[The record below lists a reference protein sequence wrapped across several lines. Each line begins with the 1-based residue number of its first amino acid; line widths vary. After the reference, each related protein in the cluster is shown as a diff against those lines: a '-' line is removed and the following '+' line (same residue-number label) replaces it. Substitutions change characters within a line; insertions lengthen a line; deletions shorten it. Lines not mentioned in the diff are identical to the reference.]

1 MQESESKELLKK
13 YCAGNCSEEEI
24 AILETWYVRQN
35 MPLPEISEIEK
46 EKQLDEVW
54 NSLPIHSK
62 KHLISKLW
70 PRVAA
75 AGMIILALSAGFLF
89 YFFKKT
95 PQKDQSNYARE
106 IKPGGDKAVLTL
118 ADGSKINLSDVAQ
131 GQLAEQSGISIS
143 KTADGQLIY
152 KVIEAAGGSYS
163 GNNIEYN
170 TIETPLGGQYQV
182 YLPDGTKV
190 WLNAAS
196 VLRYPVKFMG
206 NERKVELKGE
216 GYFEV
221 AKIKNRTFKVFSA
234 EQTIEVLGTHFNV
247 MAYPDEKVIKTSLIE
262 GSVRVRNA
270 KYSKLLIPGEQSLVS
285 ADQEIKINEGVDL
298 EDVIAWKNGYFKF
311 NENLESIMNKVS
323 RWYNVD
329 VVYESKPDED
339 LVFAGKISRTRDIDA
354 ILKIMEYTGKVHFK
368 VEGRVVTVTR

>member
-1 MQESESKELLKK
+1 MQESEAKELLKK
-13 YCAGNCSEEEI
+13 YCAGICSEEEI

-35 MPLPEISEIEK
+35 MSLPEISEVER

-62 KHLISKLW
+62 KHFFIRLW

-75 AGMIILALSAGFLF
+75 VGMIILAISTGLLF
-89 YFFKKT
+89 YFFKNT
-95 PQKDQSNYARE
+95 SNKDQISYARD

-131 GQLAEQSGISIS
+131 GKLAEQSGISIS

-152 KVIEAAGGSYS
+152 KIVEVAGEVKSS
-163 GNNIEYN
+163 NNIEYN

-196 VLRYPVKFMG
+196 VLRYPVKFIG
-206 NERKVELKGE
+206 DERRVELKGE

-221 AKIKNRTFKVFSA
+221 AKIKNKTFKVFSA

-247 MAYPDEKVIKTSLIE
+247 MAYTDEKVIRTTLIE
-262 GSVRVRNA
+262 GSVKVSNA
-270 KYSKLLIPGEQSLVS
+270 KHSKLLIPGEQSVVFGGN
-285 ADQEIKINEGVDL
+285 EIQINETADTEEVM
-298 EDVIAWKNGYFKF
+298 AWKNGYFKF
-311 NENLESIMNKVS
+311 NENLESIMNKIS
-323 RWYNVD
+323 RWYNVEIK
-329 VVYESKPDED
+329 YEFKPDSD
-339 LVFAGKISRTRDIDA
+339 LVFAGKISRARDIDA
-354 ILKIMEYTGKVHFK
+354 VLKIMEYTGKVHFK
-368 VEGRVVTVTR
+368 VEGRVVTVTK

>member
-1 MQESESKELLKK
+1 MQESEAKELLKK
-13 YCAGNCSEEEI
+13 YCAGICSEEEI
-24 AILETWYVRQN
+24 AILETWYIRQN
-35 MPLPEISEIEK
+35 MSLPEISEIEK

-62 KHLISKLW
+62 KHFISTLW
-70 PRVAA
+70 PRIAA
-75 AGMIILALSAGFLF
+75 AGMIIIALSAGLLF
-89 YFFKKT
+89 YFFENK
-95 PQKDQSNYARE
+95 PNKDQSIYAQE

-143 KTADGQLIY
+143 KTADGRLIY
-152 KVIEAAGGSYS
+152 KVVEVSGGSES
-163 GNNIEYN
+163 GKNMGYN

-190 WLNAAS
+190 WLNAGS
-196 VLRYPVKFMG
+196 VLRYPVKFTG
-206 NERKVELKGE
+206 DERSVELKGE

-221 AKIKNRTFKVFSA
+221 AKVKNKTFKVSSA

-247 MAYPDEKVIKTSLIE
+247 MAYTDEKVIKTTLIE
-262 GSVRVRNA
+262 GSVKISNA
-270 KYSKLLIPGEQSLVS
+270 RYSKLLTPGEQSVVHGGN
-285 ADQEIKINEGVDL
+285 EIQINEAADI
-298 EDVIAWKNGYFKF
+298 EDVMAWKNGYFKF
-311 NENLESIMNKVS
+311 NENLESIMIKIS

-329 VVYESKPDED
+329 IKYEFKPDSD

>member
-1 MQESESKELLKK
+1 MQESEAKELLKK
-13 YCAGNCSEEEI
+13 YCAGICSEEEI
-24 AILETWYVRQN
+24 AILETWYIRQN
-35 MPLPEISEIEK
+35 MSLPEISEIEK

-54 NSLPIHSK
+54 NSLSIHSK
-62 KHLISKLW
+62 KHLISQLW

-75 AGMIILALSAGFLF
+75 VGMIIIALSSGLLF
-89 YFFKKT
+89 YFLEKI
-95 PQKDQSNYARE
+95 PNKDQSIYAQE

-143 KTADGQLIY
+143 KTADGRLIY
-152 KVIEAAGGSYS
+152 KVVEVSGGSES
-163 GNNIEYN
+163 GKNMEYN

-190 WLNAAS
+190 WLNAGS

-206 NERKVELKGE
+206 DERSVELMGE

-221 AKIKNRTFKVFSA
+221 ARVKNRRFKVFSA

-247 MAYPDEKVIKTSLIE
+247 MAYTNEKVIKTTLIE
-262 GSVRVRNA
+262 GSVKVSNA
-270 KYSKLLIPGEQSLVS
+270 KHSKLLTPGEQSVIHGRN
-285 ADQEIKINEGVDL
+285 EIQINEAADI
-298 EDVIAWKNGYFKF
+298 EDVMAWKNGYFKF
-311 NENLESIMNKVS
+311 NENLESIMTKIS

-329 VVYESKPDED
+329 IKYEFKPDSD